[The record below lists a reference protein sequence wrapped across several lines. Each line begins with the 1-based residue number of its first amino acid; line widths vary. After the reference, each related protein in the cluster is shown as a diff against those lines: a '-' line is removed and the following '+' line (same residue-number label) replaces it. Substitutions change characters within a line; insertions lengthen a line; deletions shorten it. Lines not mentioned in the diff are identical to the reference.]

1 MSTIWLCSR
10 YIVPQPGNKKNIKM
24 FTIKKKIKQKEKEKE
39 REREREE

>member
-24 FTIKKKIKQKEKEKE
+24 FTIKKKKLNKKKKKKKE
-39 REREREE
+39 REREE